1 MPSSSRRCH
10 RRRSH
15 RHHHRPRCRLVVVAV
30 IASPS
35 SSLTSS
41 PLLPPPSSSPSSSR
55 GCHRRRHRRRH
66 VAVAFVVVVVVAA
79 AVIVVNAH
87 RLQRSEPV
95 HKIIHDVS
103 GVSSLTCSSSTTARP
118 ILLPLL
124 LLFQRWTHLYG
135 HEQRTA
141 RLKPGGNAAERLAL
155 AALLLVLPHAEE
167 SLAPGGVRGK
177 RRAAV

>member
-1 MPSSSRRCH
+1 M
-10 RRRSH
+10 
-15 RHHHRPRCRLVVVAV
+15 
-30 IASPS
+30 
-35 SSLTSS
+35 
-41 PLLPPPSSSPSSSR
+41 
-55 GCHRRRHRRRH
+55 
-66 VAVAFVVVVVVAA
+66 AVAFVVVVVVAA

-103 GVSSLTCSSSTTARP
+103 GVSSLTCSSTTARP

-124 LLFQRWTHLYG
+124 LLVQRWTHLYG